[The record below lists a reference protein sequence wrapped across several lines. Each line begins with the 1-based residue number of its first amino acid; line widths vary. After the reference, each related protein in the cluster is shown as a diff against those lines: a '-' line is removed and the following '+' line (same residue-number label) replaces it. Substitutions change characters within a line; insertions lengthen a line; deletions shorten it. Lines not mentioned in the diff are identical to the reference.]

1 MDTNR
6 RKKIGELLI
15 EHKIIDEGKLEKGLK
30 HQRETGKLLGE
41 CLIELGYLSEDALT
55 QTLAMQLEIPY
66 ISLKNYT
73 LDPKLVASLPADIV
87 RKRNILPLD
96 RIGRI
101 TTVAACDI
109 LNEDVV
115 AELEKHFG
123 TKIKYFLA
131 TVSDLKQAI
140 DKYFLK
146 NK

>member
-1 MDTNR
+1 MDPNR

-15 EHKIIDEGKLEKGLK
+15 EHKVIDNDKLEKGLK
-30 HQRETGKLLGE
+30 LQKETGKLLGE
-41 CLIELGYLSEDALT
+41 CLIELGYLSEDVLT

-66 ISLKNYT
+66 ISLKYYA
-73 LDPKLVASLPADIV
+73 LDPKLVASLPADII

-109 LNEDVV
+109 LNEDVI

-123 TKIKYFLA
+123 TKIKYFLS